1 MAKIILT
8 TFCILVMGHIAVA
21 QCVSEDSIFNIR
33 GKWKKRADENMVQSK
48 YLSQIVS
55 RIAKISSLFQKAHPE
70 PLGTTADWNGGMIG
84 TPLVNEGPPAYYFR
98 SHFSQWYCNE
108 NTNKIEI
115 NTHSGL
121 WGDVNI
127 NSLGGFFQQNITL
140 KEVKINGEDVYIL
153 PKPTGQWKDYPAY
166 TEENTMFADRY
177 VIITHRNRSPWKH
190 ITQHQYLTSLRAVW
204 QKKRNA
210 EAEGYAAQIADLKK
224 SIKEYQD
231 NKDIKP
237 ADKKEII
244 ASLEKGI
251 EDYKKQQAEF
261 IPSTTLIYD
270 EKMAVI
276 DNYTAKHRHE
286 LNKPAILNFLE
297 TGHDDFNGKF
307 SELDNGGQYLIILN
321 SEYFDKSLPPYVPQ
335 LITIYLAWNTSNI
348 GLHYKKQIDENFQ
361 IENLAEMI
369 DK

>member
-1 MAKIILT
+1 MLKIIIT
-8 TFCILVMGHIAVA
+8 TFCALAIGHIAVA
-21 QCVSEDSIFNIR
+21 QCVSGDSIFNIK
-33 GKWKKRADENMVQSK
+33 GKWKKRADENMVQSI
-48 YLSQIVS
+48 YLPQIVS
-55 RIAKISSLFQKAHPE
+55 RIAKINFLFQKAHPQ
-70 PLGTTADWNGGMIG
+70 PMGTTADWNGGMIG
-84 TPLVNEGPPAYYFR
+84 TPLIESGPPAYYFS

-108 NTNKIEI
+108 NINKLAL

-121 WGDVNI
+121 WGIVTI

-153 PKPTGQWKDYPAY
+153 PKPTGQWKGYPAY
-166 TEENTMFADRY
+166 TEEDKFYGNRT
-177 VIITHRNRSPWKH
+177 VIITHRNRSSWKQ
-190 ITQHQYLTSLRAVW
+190 ITQNQYLTSLRAVW
-204 QKKRNA
+204 QKKRDA
-210 EAEGYAAQIADLKK
+210 GAKGYAAQIADLKK

-261 IPSTTLIYD
+261 IQSTTSIYD
-270 EKMAVI
+270 EKIAVI
-276 DNYTAKHRHE
+276 DNYTAKHQHE
-286 LNKPAILNFLE
+286 LNKPAILNLE
-297 TGHDDFNGKF
+297 TVHDDFNGKF
-307 SELDNGGQYLIILN
+307 SELENGGQYLIILDP
-321 SEYFDKSLPPYVPQ
+321 EYFDKSLPPHVPQ
-335 LITIYLAWNTSNI
+335 LITMYVAWNTSKI

-369 DK
+369 DR